1 MVMGKSFLGMACG
14 KTISTRNGYGLVFLG
29 KACGKAKEAFHIWRR
44 LKKLISRR
52 HLTESSR
59 EPMHSLFKY
68 VSPPENSHTSHEII
82 WNRAIDSSPQKTKR
96 PSCISLIKPSTSLFT
111 KFGSATTRVFNP
123 KQEKLEA
130 GGHTWASC
138 SLTFSASR
146 HRNLSTFYRHLCL
159 KSSSFWSGYQLGN
172 HVSCRDSLQES
183 LKDPHEAISGRYF

>member
-1 MVMGKSFLGMACG
+1 MGWFFWV
-14 KTISTRNGYGLVFLG
+14 RHVV
-29 KACGKAKEAFHIWRR
+29 R
-44 LKKLISRR
+44 LKKPSIFEEGQRSLYQEDISQNLQENPR
-52 HLTESSR
+52 
-59 EPMHSLFKY
+59 HSLFQY
-68 VSPPENSHTSHEII
+68 VSPAENSHTSHEKI

-111 KFGSATTRVFNP
+111 KFSSATTRVFNP

-138 SLTFSASR
+138 SPTFSASR

-159 KSSSFWSGYQLGN
+159 KSSSFWSGYQFGN

-183 LKDPHEAISGRYF
+183 LKDPHEAISGGYF